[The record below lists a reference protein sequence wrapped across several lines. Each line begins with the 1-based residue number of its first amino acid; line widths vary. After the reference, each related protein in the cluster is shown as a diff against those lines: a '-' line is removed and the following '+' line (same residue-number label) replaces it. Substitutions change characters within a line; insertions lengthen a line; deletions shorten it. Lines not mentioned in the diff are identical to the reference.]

1 MEAHSRYLT
10 LDLYFNNAKLSL
22 EILEPLG
29 QVLQHRGNS
38 RFTRISICRQT
49 TRGRERS
56 TVPEQHFP
64 NQLLHIYSITK
75 CRLDLAFLQQVETSV
90 LTLLIGQVKVAAV
103 PQGLQHLTLQ
113 KTTNSFPSGL
123 AAAPTWMQFLSTKA
137 AGQMDVSHGL
147 NVAQEP

>member
-1 MEAHSRYLT
+1 MATSSCSESFGSDWSHECDSGAGRSCQLALSGRARVLLRFYKPALLWSLT
-10 LDLYFNNAKLSL
+10 CCPAF
-22 EILEPLG
+22 IP
-29 QVLQHRGNS
+29 
-38 RFTRISICRQT
+38 
-49 TRGRERS
+49 ERS
-56 TVPEQHFP
+56 T
-64 NQLLHIYSITK
+64 
-75 CRLDLAFLQQVETSV
+75 
-90 LTLLIGQVKVAAV
+90 GQVKVAAV